1 MTDKT
6 KSTTSPT
13 KPRRRYRRWIAVIA
27 ATAIATLVVSI
38 FLGFWPR
45 SMSMQN
51 PWDAIPKA
59 TPEQIAKLHEPEAL
73 RADLDAIVAL
83 HERT

>member
-27 ATAIATLVVSI
+27 ASAIAILVASI
-38 FLGFWPR
+38 FLGFWPL
-45 SMSMQN
+45 SLFIQD

-59 TPEQIAKLHEPEAL
+59 SPEEIAKLHQP
-73 RADLDAIVAL
+73 DA
-83 HERT
+83 